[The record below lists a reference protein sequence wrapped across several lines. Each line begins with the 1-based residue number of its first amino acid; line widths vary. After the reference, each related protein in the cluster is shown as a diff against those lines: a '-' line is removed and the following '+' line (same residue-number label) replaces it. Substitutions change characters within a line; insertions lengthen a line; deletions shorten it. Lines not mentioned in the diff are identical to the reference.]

1 MDTNYEMQQHH
12 TLDLKDRK
20 NLILSGVKSIES
32 FDNEEFLVETAL
44 GFLLVTGKGLSLG
57 KMDTEN
63 GDLIIKGIIESMT
76 YVSGGNKSQK
86 GKMMKRIFKWSP

>member
-1 MDTNYEMQQHH
+1 MDTNYGVQQHH
-12 TLDLKDRK
+12 SLEMKDRK
-20 NLILSGVKSIES
+20 NLVLTGVKSIES
-32 FDNEEFLVETAL
+32 FDSEEFLVETAL

-57 KMDTEN
+57 KMDTEQ

-86 GKMMKRIFKWSP
+86 GKMMKRIFK